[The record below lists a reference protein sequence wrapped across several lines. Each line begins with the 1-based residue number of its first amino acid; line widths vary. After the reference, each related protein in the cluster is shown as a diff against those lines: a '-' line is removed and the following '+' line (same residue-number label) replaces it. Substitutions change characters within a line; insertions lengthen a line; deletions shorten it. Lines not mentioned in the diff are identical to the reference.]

1 MIHPTIEVL
10 QQRGELLNIQNRSEG
25 LDDAVV
31 NVATWMSMARKRLTA
46 DDWVVLLEI
55 GRPTVPGRY
64 ETAAVI
70 STHWSVSGLLNVGNL
85 ADRGRQLVA

>member
-10 QQRGELLNIQNRSEG
+10 RQRGELLNIQNRIEG

-31 NVATWMSMARKRLTA
+31 NVATWMSRSRKRLTV

-55 GRPTVPGRY
+55 VRPTVPRGY

-70 STHWSVSGLLNVGNL
+70 PTHWCGSGLVTVGDL
-85 ADRGRQLVA
+85 AERGRQFVA